1 MSGLDFSFMILSI
14 GLTLYAKRLGN
25 TEYIAKFEGVK
36 EALKIALN
44 DKAWDGE
51 WFKRAYMDDR

>member
-1 MSGLDFSFMILSI
+1 MASASSFMMLLI
-14 GLTLYAKRLGN
+14 GLILYVKKLGN

>member
-1 MSGLDFSFMILSI
+1 MMLLI
-14 GLTLYAKRLGN
+14 GLILYVKKLGN